1 MISIAI
7 CDDSS
12 ISLEIAAQMC
22 AVAVEKATSRPYKI
36 DLFTSALDLLTK
48 VETDGPYDITL
59 LDIVMPGLTGME
71 AARDM
76 RSMYSD
82 SILLFITAHDEFAL
96 DAFGLHADGYLMKPY
111 DADKFNEAILRCVKR
126 IPVEDEGAL
135 TIKSHRRRVKIPYSR
150 IMYTEPSGHNQNIIL
165 EDGSVEHVRS
175 SATALF
181 DVLKED
187 ARFFKMGGSHI
198 VNLDKISRVSG
209 QEACLTDGT
218 RLPVPTRSAGALSKA
233 LDARTS

>member
-1 MISIAI
+1 MLSIAI

-59 LDIVMPGLTGME
+59 LDIVMPGLSGME

-76 RSMYSD
+76 RAMHSD
-82 SILLFITAHDEFAL
+82 SLLLFITAHDEFAL
-96 DAFGLHADGYLMKPY
+96 DAFGLNADGFLMKPY
-111 DADKFNEAILRCVKR
+111 DADKFNETISRCIKR
-126 IPVEDEGAL
+126 MPDEDEGAL
-135 TIKSHRRRVKIPYSR
+135 TIKSHRNRIIIPYNS

-165 EDGSVEHVRS
+165 EDGGIEYVRS

-181 DVLKED
+181 DLLKVD
-187 ARFFKMGGSHI
+187 ARFFKMGGSRI
-198 VNLDKISRVSG
+198 VNLDKVAGISGSEV
-209 QEACLTDGT
+209 CLADGT
-218 RLPVPTRSAGALSKA
+218 RLPVPTRSASALAKA
-233 LDARTS
+233 LDARTE